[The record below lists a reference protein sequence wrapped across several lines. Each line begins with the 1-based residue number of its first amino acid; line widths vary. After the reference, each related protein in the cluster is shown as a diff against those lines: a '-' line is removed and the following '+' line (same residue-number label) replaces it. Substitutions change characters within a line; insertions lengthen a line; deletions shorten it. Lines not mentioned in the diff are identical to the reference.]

1 MEKGQLLIA
10 VPTKDHPQYIA
21 YYLSEVMPDAKR
33 YHVDVC
39 IYDSSAG
46 NATKDIVE
54 EKVSQGYGNLSYRK
68 MPEELS
74 FWKKVKGIYVGSGY
88 EYVWLCGDGIIVML
102 DKYIDVI
109 VQEMEKK
116 RDMIVFSSLLD
127 GKEECIGMEITDP
140 LVLMENCWGGLG
152 IWGSS
157 IVRGDLFQSGEWDR
171 YEKDY
176 RSFIHLGA
184 YFEKF
189 AAEELNAVYIHN
201 SFLKLNP
208 FKKASTWVTGKKV
221 LEVMEDYTKIVEMLP
236 ERYSPVKWEYA
247 KDVIATYLGLERLW
261 VLRWDGNLDAALVWK
276 HRALFRKW
284 KISLRK
290 VMFIVLCPRKIAD
303 LMCTI
308 YGSKYI
314 LHLH

>member
-68 MPEELS
+68 MPEELQ
-74 FWKKVKGIYVGSGY
+74 FWEKVKGIYVGSGY

-261 VLRWDGNLDAALVWK
+261 VLRWDGNLDAALV
-276 HRALFRKW
+276 
-284 KISLRK
+284 
-290 VMFIVLCPRKIAD
+290 
-303 LMCTI
+303 
-308 YGSKYI
+308 
-314 LHLH
+314 

>member
-54 EKVSQGYGNLSYRK
+54 EKVSQGYGNLSYWK
-68 MPEELS
+68 MPEELQ
-74 FWKKVKGIYVGSGY
+74 FWEKVKGIYVGSGY

-247 KDVIATYLGLERLW
+247 KDVIATYLGL
-261 VLRWDGNLDAALVWK
+261 
-276 HRALFRKW
+276 
-284 KISLRK
+284 
-290 VMFIVLCPRKIAD
+290 
-303 LMCTI
+303 
-308 YGSKYI
+308 
-314 LHLH
+314 